1 MVSATT
7 LDDTIISGGVTTSI
21 TALQAL
27 LAPPSTASSQLAASK
42 FLSTALSPPST
53 STSTS
58 TSSTPLTPSHLA
70 ATLPLLLKQQ
80 QHQAQTLERQ
90 FELSTSR
97 TSQLVLQAKDTLAH
111 LAQRTKESKTNHE
124 ALHDALIDHREA
136 LVSSVS
142 ASTTGTHEDQG
153 DQGGTL
159 RERLMA
165 YSKRREQLKCVL
177 QYFTVLAKAEELG
190 LISLRA
196 LQDESL
202 PGALSGYVQLVEY
215 IRNIH
220 DNAPALNLMTHL
232 VGMASSVWSQLLKA
246 LSARLLQRL
255 EALGW
260 PQPIKEPLD
269 DYDQA
274 TADFRASFTDLLILE
289 NIQTKHPLPSS
300 SNSVTTQ
307 PARPLLALA
316 PLVHP
321 LLLRFRWH
329 FDGDRNTNRID
340 KPEYP
345 LSHVLNLLS
354 AHDEFLSTEV
364 QTLLDENGFEHVDAI
379 IDFTTLLLPPLAAR
393 INHHMP
399 QLLDMPPILAHTIFQ
414 ILEFDA
420 VLRSRN
426 YLPRGQTSEDWKGLS
441 ELILGRKEWFDHW
454 LSSEKTFFDE
464 RYYLAIS
471 SPDAWQVVPQDE
483 YDPDSTDAQSE
494 TRPTVSALKVA
505 DLAHAITDRYRPLP
519 IQHGLSFLFKVHLP
533 LIATYAERITSSF
546 DAFESLS
553 FGLLPGALGTT
564 TAATAG
570 VGGLSRIVRS
580 GISAR
585 WMGEKCLEWGEDA
598 FFLELYE
605 NVKTQGVPYA
615 LELVAKD
622 VLERSEGT
630 LFDRERRT
638 FEALADRAED
648 LIVKHVAREVLG
660 ELKAYLAKR
669 WDYERPSSSLSTS
682 TTITQ
687 EHDPDLSL
695 SQELIAPLSLFTTM
709 LKQLVSAYPPSTTTT
724 LYRRISVSLSTSL
737 YDRLLVNRAW
747 SEAGALQ
754 LVHDVHNGFLQAGRE
769 AAIQRGVGKGWELLQ
784 GGARIMALPAATS
797 TVGTTTPE
805 YTFSKVMQIAFD
817 DSEPEGEGTKF
828 GIMMDQI
835 GVGEVLGKPEVRQ
848 VMRRRPE
855 CWK

>member
-1 MVSATT
+1 MVSASQDE
-7 LDDTIISGGVTTSI
+7 LISSGGVTISI

-27 LAPPSTASSQLAASK
+27 LAPPLSSTSQLAATR
-42 FLSTALSPPST
+42 FLSTALTQPST
-53 STSTS
+53 SVSTS
-58 TSSTPLTPSHLA
+58 SSTPLTPSHLA
-70 ATLPLLLKQQ
+70 TTLPALLKQQ
-80 QHQAQTLERQ
+80 QLQAQTLERQ
-90 FELSTSR
+90 FDASSKR
-97 TSQLVLQAKDTLAH
+97 TSQLVLESKETLRR
-111 LAQRTKESKTNHE
+111 LVQRTKKCKANHE

-142 ASTTGTHEDQG
+142 ATTTVGEHDHEQ
-153 DQGGTL
+153 GTL

-165 YSKRREQLKCVL
+165 YSKRREQLKRVL
-177 QYFTVLAKAEELG
+177 QYFTVLAKAEEFG

-215 IRNIH
+215 IREIH
-220 DNAPALNLMTHL
+220 DNAPALNLTAHL

-246 LSARLLQRL
+246 LSARLLQRV

-274 TADFRASFTDLLILE
+274 TADFKASFTDLLILE
-289 NIQTKHPLPSS
+289 NIQIKHPLPSS
-300 SNSVTTQ
+300 SNTVTTQ

-345 LSHVLNLLS
+345 LSHMLNLLS

-414 ILEFDA
+414 VLDFDA

-426 YLPRGQTSEDWKGLS
+426 YLPRGQTSEEWKGLS

-454 LSSEKTFFDE
+454 LASENTFFDE

-471 SPDAWQVVPQDE
+471 SPDAWQVVPKDE
-483 YDPDSTDAQSE
+483 YDPDQSEAPSE

-505 DLAHAITDRYRPLP
+505 DLAQAITERYRPLP

-605 NVKTQGVPYA
+605 HVKTKGTPYS
-615 LELVAKD
+615 LGLVAKA
-622 VLERSEGT
+622 VLDASEET
-630 LFDRERRT
+630 LFDRERKT
-638 FEALADRAED
+638 FESLADRAED

-669 WDYERPSSSLSTS
+669 WDYERPKTASSTDEPDL
-682 TTITQ
+682 
-687 EHDPDLSL
+687 DLSL
-695 SQELIAPLSLFTTM
+695 TQELIAPLSLFTTM
-709 LKQLVSAYPPSTTTT
+709 LKQLVQSYPPSTATT

-754 LVHDVHNGFLQAGRE
+754 LVHDVQNGFLQAGRE
-769 AAIQRGVGKGWELLQ
+769 AEIQRGVGKGWELLQ
-784 GGARIMALPAATS
+784 GGAKIMALPAASTTS
-797 TVGTTTPE
+797 PTTATE
-805 YTFSKVMQIAFD
+805 YSFSKVMQIAFD
-817 DSEPEGEGTKF
+817 DAEPEGEGTKF
-828 GIMMDQI
+828 GIMMDQL

-855 CWK
+855 CWR